1 MLYYIE
7 AVKPEGNGNWKEWHL
22 GEPAPDFSGAPVWSF
37 EADGDEL
44 EILTRTIILGARMS
58 RAWVMKSSSTPVLQD
73 TGEGTREVNPL
84 SVYDNGDKTR
94 SDQ

>member
-7 AVKPEGNGNWKEWHL
+7 AVKSEGNGNWKEWHL

-58 RAWVMKSSSTPVLQD
+58 SSTPVLQD

-84 SVYDNGDKTR
+84 SVYDNGDKTG